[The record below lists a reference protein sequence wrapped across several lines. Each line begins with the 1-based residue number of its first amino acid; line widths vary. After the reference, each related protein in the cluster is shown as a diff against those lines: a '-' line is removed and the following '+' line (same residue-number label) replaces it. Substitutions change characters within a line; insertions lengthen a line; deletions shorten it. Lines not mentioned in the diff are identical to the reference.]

1 MFEIDVLFYKT
12 SIAYTA
18 MLSCR
23 EKKRKRNHVY
33 NFRLLVV
40 IF

>member
-1 MFEIDVLFYKT
+1 MFDVLFYKI

-23 EKKRKRNHVY
+23 EKRKRSHVY